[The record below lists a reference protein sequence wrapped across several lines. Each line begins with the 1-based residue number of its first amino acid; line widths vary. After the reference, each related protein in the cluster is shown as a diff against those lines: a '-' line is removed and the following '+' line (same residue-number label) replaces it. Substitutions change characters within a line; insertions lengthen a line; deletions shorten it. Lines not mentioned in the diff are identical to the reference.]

1 VEKTKR
7 NSRRRYSK
15 KNNSKGPKRAAM
27 LAFVVMAAAAF
38 TVLSLMKTITVAVDG
53 KEYQL
58 VTFSSTY
65 AKALES
71 KSIAVGPSDKTA
83 PSLDSKIEEG
93 STIKITRATN
103 LKVNVDGKLI
113 SVVSA
118 EASVADMLSAEGIKL
133 SEYDKV
139 SPSKEAQLKD
149 GLEVSIVR
157 VTTSDITDVNPV
169 AFETVTNAD
178 STLKKGATKIVQNG
192 VQGEKTTVTRVFYE
206 NGTEVSRSVVSEA
219 VTKEPVNK
227 VVASGTLEAGS
238 TATTAAPAATTA
250 AKVPAT
256 ASTATSA
263 AAPAASTPAATVAS
277 AASTV
282 SDSRGGSLSYSKVFT
297 MKATAYSEEESSNSW
312 GLQTASGVDAVRD
325 PNGWS
330 TIAVDP
336 SVIPLGT
343 KVYVEG
349 YGYAIANDTGS
360 AIKGNIIDCFFYK
373 DVDMNAWGVRTVNV
387 YILK

>member
-15 KNNSKGPKRAAM
+15 KHNSKGPRRAAM

-53 KEYQL
+53 KEYKV

-71 KSIAVGPSDKTA
+71 KAIAVGPEDKTS
-83 PSLDSKIEEG
+83 PSLTSKIEEG
-93 STIKITRATN
+93 STIKITRAAN
-103 LKVNVDGKLI
+103 LKVNVDGKLV

-139 SPSKEAQLKD
+139 SPSKDAQLKD
-149 GLEVSIVR
+149 GLEISIVR
-157 VTTSDITDVNPV
+157 VTTSDITDVSPV

-178 STLKKGATKIVQNG
+178 STLKKGATKIVQDG
-192 VQGEKTTVTRVFYE
+192 VQGEKNTVTRVFYE

-227 VVASGTLEAGS
+227 VVASGTAAAGS

-250 AKVPAT
+250 AKATSTAT
-256 ASTATSA
+256 ASTPA
-263 AAPAASTPAATVAS
+263 AAPAATVAS

-297 MKATAYSEEESSNSW
+297 MRATAYSEEESSNTW
-312 GLQTASGVDAVRD
+312 GLQTASGIDAVWN

-387 YILK
+387 YILN

>member
-1 VEKTKR
+1 MEKTKR

-15 KNNSKGPKRAAM
+15 KHSSKGPKRAAM
-27 LAFVVMAAAAF
+27 LAFIVMSAAAF

-83 PSLDSKIEEG
+83 PSLTSKIEEG
-93 STIKITRATN
+93 STIKITRAAN
-103 LKVNVDGKLI
+103 LKVNVDGKLV

-178 STLKKGATKIVQNG
+178 STLKKGATKIVQDG
-192 VQGEKTTVTRVFYE
+192 VQGEKTTITRVFYE
-206 NGTEVSRSVVSEA
+206 NGTEVSRSVVNEA

-227 VVASGTLEAGS
+227 VVASGTVAAGS
-238 TATTAAPAATTA
+238 AATTAAPAATAA
-250 AKVPAT
+250 AKAPATAT
-256 ASTATSA
+256 ASTSAAA
-263 AAPAASTPAATVAS
+263 AAPAASTPAAAPAATVAS

-297 MKATAYSEEESSNSW
+297 MRATAYSEE
-312 GLQTASGVDAVRD
+312 
-325 PNGWS
+325 
-330 TIAVDP
+330 
-336 SVIPLGT
+336 
-343 KVYVEG
+343 
-349 YGYAIANDTGS
+349 
-360 AIKGNIIDCFFYK
+360 
-373 DVDMNAWGVRTVNV
+373 
-387 YILK
+387 

>member
-1 VEKTKR
+1 
-7 NSRRRYSK
+7 
-15 KNNSKGPKRAAM
+15 M

-38 TVLSLMKTITVAVDG
+38 SVLSLMKTITVAVDG
-53 KEYQL
+53 KEYKL

-71 KSIAVGPSDKTA
+71 KSIAVGPEDKTS
-83 PSLDSKIEEG
+83 PSLSSKIEEG
-93 STIKITRATN
+93 STIKIIRAAN
-103 LKVNVDGKLI
+103 LKVNVDGKLV

-118 EASVADMLSAEGIKL
+118 EQSVGDMLNAEGIKL
-133 SEYDKV
+133 SEYDRV
-139 SPSKEAQLKD
+139 TPSKDAQLKD

-157 VTTSDITDVNPV
+157 VTTSDITDVSPV

-178 STLKKGATKIVQNG
+178 STLKKGVTKIVQNG

-206 NGTEVSRSVVSEA
+206 NGTEVSRTVVSEA
-219 VTKEPVNK
+219 VTKEPVKK
-227 VVASGTLEAGS
+227 VVASGTVAS
-238 TATTAAPAATTA
+238 ATTASTAAPATA
-250 AKVPAT
+250 AKAT
-256 ASTATSA
+256 AAASTAASTA
-263 AAPAASTPAATVAS
+263 PAPAASTVTATAAPTAPAAETVAS
-277 AASTV
+277 AAGTV
-282 SDSRGGSLSYSKVFT
+282 SDSRGGSLSYSKVMT
-297 MKATAYSEEESSNSW
+297 MKATAYSEEESSNTW

-349 YGYAIANDTGS
+349 YGYAIAQDTGS

>member
-15 KNNSKGPKRAAM
+15 KHNSKGPRRAAM

-53 KEYQL
+53 KEYKV

-71 KSIAVGPSDKTA
+71 KAIAVGPEDKTA
-83 PSLDSKIEEG
+83 PSLTSKIEEG
-93 STIKITRATN
+93 STIKITRAAN
-103 LKVNVDGKLI
+103 LKVNVDGKLV

-139 SPSKEAQLKD
+139 SPSKDAQLKD
-149 GLEVSIVR
+149 GLEISIVR
-157 VTTSDITDVNPV
+157 VTTSDITDVSPV

-178 STLKKGATKIVQNG
+178 STLKKGATKIVQDG
-192 VQGEKTTVTRVFYE
+192 VQGEKNTVTRVFYE

-227 VVASGTLEAGS
+227 VVASGTAAAGS

-250 AKVPAT
+250 AKATSTAT
-256 ASTATSA
+256 ASTPA
-263 AAPAASTPAATVAS
+263 AAPAATVAS

-297 MKATAYSEEESSNSW
+297 MRATAYSEEESSNTW
-312 GLQTASGVDAVRD
+312 GLQTASGIDAVWN

-387 YILK
+387 YILN

>member
-1 VEKTKR
+1 
-7 NSRRRYSK
+7 
-15 KNNSKGPKRAAM
+15 M

-53 KEYQL
+53 KEYKV

-65 AKALES
+65 AKALEN
-71 KSIAVGPSDKTA
+71 KSIAVGPEDRTA

-103 LKVNVDGKLI
+103 VKINVDGKLL

-118 EASVADMLSAEGIKL
+118 EANVEKMLAAEGIKI

-139 SPSKEAQLKD
+139 SPSKDAPLND
-149 GLEVSIVR
+149 GLEVSIMR
-157 VTTSDITDVNPV
+157 VTTSDITDVSPV
-169 AFETVTNAD
+169 AFETVTKTD
-178 STLKKGATKIVQNG
+178 GTLQKGVTKIVQNG

-206 NGTEVSRSVVSEA
+206 NGKEVSRAIVSET
-219 VTKEPVNK
+219 VTKEPVQK
-227 VVASGTLEAGS
+227 VVASGTAVTGTTA
-238 TATTAAPAATTA
+238 TATTA
-250 AKVPAT
+250 
-256 ASTATSA
+256 TAT
-263 AAPAASTPAATVAS
+263 ATVAS
-277 AASTV
+277 AANTAT
-282 SDSRGGSLSYSKVFT
+282 DSRGGSLSYSKVLT
-297 MKATAYSEEESSNSW
+297 MKATAYSEEESSNIW
-312 GLQTASGVDAVRD
+312 GLQTAMGVDAVRD
-325 PNGWS
+325 PSGWS

-349 YGYAIANDTGS
+349 YGYAIAQDTGS

-387 YILK
+387 Y

>member
-15 KNNSKGPKRAAM
+15 KHNSKGPRRAAM

-53 KEYQL
+53 KEYKL

-65 AKALES
+65 ARALES
-71 KSIAVGPSDKTA
+71 KSIAVGPQDKTA
-83 PSLDSKIEEG
+83 PSLNSKIEEG

-103 LKVNVDGKLI
+103 LKVNVDGKLV

-118 EASVADMLSAEGIKL
+118 EATVADMLSAEGIKL
-133 SEYDKV
+133 SEYDRV
-139 SPSKEAQLKD
+139 SPSKDAQLKD

-157 VTTSDITDVNPV
+157 VTASDITEVSPV

-178 STLKKGATKIVQNG
+178 STLNKGVTKVVQEG
-192 VQGEKTTVTRVFYE
+192 VQGEKTIVTRVFYE
-206 NGTEVSRSVVSEA
+206 NGTEVSRTVVTEA
-219 VTKEPVNK
+219 VTKEPVKK
-227 VVASGTLEAGS
+227 VVASGTAVAS
-238 TATTAAPAATTA
+238 STTASAAVAPAA
-250 AKVPAT
+250 AT
-256 ASTATSA
+256 VSAPA
-263 AAPAASTPAATVAS
+263 AAPVTVAS

-282 SDSRGGSLSYSKVFT
+282 SDSRGGSISYSKVLT
-297 MKATAYSEEESSNSW
+297 MKATAYSEEESSNTW

-349 YGYAIANDTGS
+349 YGYAIAQDTGS

-387 YILK
+387 YILN

>member
-1 VEKTKR
+1 
-7 NSRRRYSK
+7 
-15 KNNSKGPKRAAM
+15 M

-53 KEYQL
+53 KEYKL

-65 AKALES
+65 ARALES
-71 KSIAVGPSDKTA
+71 KSIAVGPQDKTA
-83 PSLDSKIEEG
+83 PSLNSKIEEG

-103 LKVNVDGKLI
+103 LKVNVDGKLV

-118 EASVADMLSAEGIKL
+118 EATVADMLSAEGIKL
-133 SEYDKV
+133 SEYDRV
-139 SPSKEAQLKD
+139 SPSKDAQLKD

-157 VTTSDITDVNPV
+157 VTASDITDVSPV

-178 STLKKGATKIVQNG
+178 STLNKGVTKVVQEG

-206 NGTEVSRSVVSEA
+206 NGTEVSRTVVTEA
-219 VTKEPVNK
+219 VTKEPVKK
-227 VVASGTLEAGS
+227 VVASGTAVAS
-238 TATTAAPAATTA
+238 STTASA
-250 AKVPAT
+250 
-256 ASTATSA
+256 A
-263 AAPAASTPAATVAS
+263 AAPAAATVSAPAAAPAPVTVAS

-282 SDSRGGSLSYSKVFT
+282 SDSRGGSISYSKVFT
-297 MKATAYSEEESSNSW
+297 MKATAYSEEESSNTW
-312 GLQTASGVDAVRD
+312 GLQTASGIDAVRD

-387 YILK
+387 YILN